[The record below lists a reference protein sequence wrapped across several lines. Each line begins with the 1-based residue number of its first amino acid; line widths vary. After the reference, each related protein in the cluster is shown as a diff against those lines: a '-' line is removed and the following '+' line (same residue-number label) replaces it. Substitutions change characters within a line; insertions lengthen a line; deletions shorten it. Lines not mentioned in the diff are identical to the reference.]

1 MPTKLPPH
9 FIDLVQNAL
18 HKSFWTKNA
27 LKRFLR
33 RSSVSDEFLGQL
45 DHDETKREWLERLF
59 PKLESSDRGQ
69 ALIQQMAQGL
79 ADQST
84 FPDLQNWEDS
94 AQKIRDAKD
103 AVARLMQYLD
113 KKAEEKKQ
121 ALQSEAVRQAARQ
134 QQAANLAS
142 KETLESLSNRLN
154 DLSSQLGFQQSGY
167 EFQVWFY
174 DLMNFA
180 EVPNRRPY
188 IDPNGRQIDGSVTID
203 GTTYIC
209 ELKFTQ
215 KQAPPKEVSDLRDK
229 VRTKAD
235 NTMAILLSISGF
247 TDGAI
252 RTGSGDGTPLL
263 LLEASHLYCCL
274 TGVMPFPDLIRRLRR
289 HSSQTGEAFLPPA
302 KFGGQ
307 S

>member
-9 FIDLVQNAL
+9 FIDLVQDAL
-18 HKSFWTKNA
+18 LKSFWTKNA

-33 RSSVSDEFLGQL
+33 RSGASDGFLGQL

-94 AQKIRDAKD
+94 AQKIRDASD
-103 AVARLMQYLD
+103 AVTRLQQYLG

-121 ALQSEAVRQAARQ
+121 ALQSEAIRKAARK
-134 QQAANLAS
+134 QQATYLAS
-142 KETLESLSNRLN
+142 KETLESLSNRLH
-154 DLSSQLGFQQSGY
+154 DLSSQLGSQQAGY
-167 EFQVWFY
+167 EFQAWFY
-174 DLMNFA
+174 DLLDFA

-209 ELKFTQ
+209 ELKFTRE
-215 KQAPPKEVSDLRDK
+215 QAPPKEVSDLRDK

-235 NTMAILLSISGF
+235 NTMAIMLSISGF

-263 LLEASHLYCCL
+263 LLDAAHLYCCL
-274 TGVMPFPDLIRRLRR
+274 TGAMSFSDVMRRLRR
-289 HSSQTGEAFLPPA
+289 HSSQTGEAYLPPS
-302 KFGGQ
+302 KFGG
-307 S
+307 